1 MSEPLHTLS
10 ASELSRR
17 LAARELTA
25 RSLAEALLAR
35 AEARR
40 SLGAFNSLDADETLR
55 QADASDRRRAEGKV
69 LGPLDGIPVGIKDNI
84 AVRGQSLTC
93 SSRMLANFV
102 SPYDSTVAERLRA
115 AGAVLHG
122 RLNMDE
128 FAMGSSTETSAT
140 GLARNPWDPTRTP
153 GGSSGGSAACV
164 AAGLA
169 PLALGSDTGG
179 SIRQPAS
186 HCGLVGLKPTYGAVS
201 RYGLVAFASS
211 LDQIGPLART
221 VDDCELLLASLT
233 GADPRDMTCLAVSD
247 RAPLRL
253 AAGRKPRLGVP
264 RALLE
269 GVDPGVRAAY
279 DAALDFYRSEGCEI
293 IDIQLPT
300 AGLAVPT
307 YYVVATAEASS
318 NLGRYDGVRYG
329 HRAAGALNPV
339 DLMERSRAEGF
350 GAEVKR
356 RILLGTFVLSAGYA
370 DAYYGKALAARAR
383 IRDEYLAALVKVDAL
398 VTPTVPSTAFRLGE
412 KVADPLKM
420 YLEDLFTI
428 PANLAG
434 LPALSFP
441 VGHAD
446 NLPVGIHLVGAPQS
460 ELALLELARRFER
473 AHTLA
478 NRVAQP

>member
-1 MSEPLHTLS
+1 MSAPLHALS
-10 ASELSRR
+10 AAELSRR

-25 RSLAEALLAR
+25 RALAEALLAR

-40 SLGAFNSLDADETLR
+40 SLGAFNSLDADDTLR
-55 QADASDRRRAEGKV
+55 QADDSDRRRAAGKA

-84 AVRGQSLTC
+84 AVRGQPLTC
-93 SSRMLANFV
+93 SSRMLAGFV

-140 GLARNPWDPTRTP
+140 GLARNPWDPERTP

-221 VDDCELLLASLT
+221 VDDCELLL
-233 GADPRDMTCLAVSD
+233 GALAGPDARDMTCVSAAD

-253 AAGRKPRLGVP
+253 PEGRKPRLGVP

-269 GVDPGVRAAY
+269 GVDAGVRAAFN
-279 DAALDFYRSEGCEI
+279 AALDFYRAEGCEI
-293 IDIQLPT
+293 VDIQLPT

-383 IRDEYLAALVKVDAL
+383 IRDEYLAALAKVDAL

-446 NLPVGIHLVGAPQS
+446 KLPVGLHLVGAPWS
-460 ELALLELARRFER
+460 EPALLELARRFER
-473 AHTLA
+473 AHALA

>member
-10 ASELSRR
+10 AAELSRR
-17 LAARELTA
+17 LAAREVTA
-25 RSLAEALLAR
+25 RGLAEALLAR

-55 QADASDRRRAEGKV
+55 QADASDRRRAEGKI

-84 AVRGQSLTC
+84 AVSGQPLTC
-93 SSRMLANFV
+93 SSRMLAKLV

-140 GLARNPWDPTRTP
+140 GLARNPWDPERTP

-164 AAGLA
+164 AGGLA

-221 VDDCELLLASLT
+221 VDDCELLLGVLT
-233 GADPRDMTCLAVSD
+233 GPDARDMTCLAAAD
-247 RAPLRL
+247 RAPRRL
-253 AAGRKPRLGVP
+253 PSDRKPRIGVP

-269 GVDPGVRAAY
+269 GVDAGVRAAF
-279 DAALDFYRSEGCEI
+279 DAALDFYRSEGCELV
-293 IDIQLPT
+293 DVQLPT

-329 HRAAGALNPV
+329 HRAAGVASPV

-370 DAYYGKALAARAR
+370 DAYYGKAQLARAR
-383 IRDEYLAALVKVDAL
+383 IRDEYLAALGRVDAL
-398 VTPTVPSTAFRLGE
+398 ATPTVPSTAFRLGE

-446 NLPVGIHLVGAPQS
+446 ALPVGLHLVGAPQS
-460 ELALLELARRFER
+460 EHALLELARRFER
-473 AHTLA
+473 AHALA

>member
-1 MSEPLHTLS
+1 MSAPLHTLS
-10 ASELSRR
+10 ATELSRR

-25 RSLAEALLAR
+25 RGLAEALLAR

-40 SLGAFNSLDADETLR
+40 SLGAFNSLDAEETLR
-55 QADASDRRRAEGKV
+55 QADASDRRRSEGKA

-84 AVRGQSLTC
+84 AVRGQPLTC
-93 SSRMLANFV
+93 SSKMLAKLV

-140 GLARNPWDPTRTP
+140 GLARNPWDTERTP

-211 LDQIGPLART
+211 LDQIGPLARN
-221 VDDCELLLASLT
+221 VDDCELLLSVLSGPDA
-233 GADPRDMTCLAVSD
+233 RDMTCFAAADRTPRALPSD
-247 RAPLRL
+247 
-253 AAGRKPRLGVP
+253 RKPRIGVP

-269 GVDPGVRAAY
+269 GVDAGVRAAF
-279 DAALDFYRSEGCEI
+279 DAAIDFYRSEGCELV
-293 IDIQLPT
+293 DIQLPT
-300 AGLAVPT
+300 AALAVPT

-329 HRAAGALNPV
+329 HRAASATNPV

-370 DAYYGKALAARAR
+370 DAYYGKAQLARAR
-383 IRDEYLAALVKVDAL
+383 IRDEYLAALGRVDAL
-398 VTPTVPSTAFRLGE
+398 ATPTVPSTAFRLGE

-441 VGHAD
+441 VGHSGT
-446 NLPVGIHLVGAPQS
+446 LPVGLHLVGAPQS

-473 AHTLA
+473 AHALA